1 MNILAQV
8 FVDLLFL
15 FLLGQYLE
23 VGLVGQ
29 RRLLLLVPD
38 SLPCYPL
45 KFWTQDGVRK
55 CLLLT

>member
-8 FVDLLFL
+8 SVDMFL

-29 RRLLLLVPD
+29 RRLLLLVPH
-38 SLPCYPL
+38 SLPCYLL
-45 KFWTQDGVRK
+45 KFWTPDCVRK